1 MPWTW
6 ASTWPNTTSHSTG
19 CTARETISVG
29 SRRSLISSTCATAA
43 LSRRNRSMNSSSTQA
58 PSGPAGLDGVA
69 EIAALADAAAG
80 IVREHLVHGRAGAQ
94 PRAQP
99 GRRSDDGDTPRVQNR
114 KLVAQRFGFL
124 HVVRRDQDRHA
135 VVVPEVAQAVP
146 HRMA

>member
-94 PRAQP
+94 PRAQ
-99 GRRSDDGDTPRVQNR
+99 NR

-135 VVVPEVAQAVP
+135 VVV
-146 HRMA
+146 